1 MNFFKADKSTQYVS
15 VEESSECSEDQLPLR
30 RRSSSPIVS
39 VSRSYYFI
47 SLLLFAIFP
56 VLVIALF
63 VLHTRVASARID
75 SGFLKGFPT
84 ELGVLAS
91 ETVRFTGG
99 LHFYKNGTL
108 YREVIEGQPQYVGP
122 PSPEIDA
129 AWKSLLKGQYM
140 NLVGSEASSMVGR
153 TWKDSHGNYEVACDA
168 YPPLRGKVPQ
178 TRDMSAAMTNTS
190 KNKVRMALDP
200 DYYKEDESPRIHRMH
215 VDHCLD
221 YLRQTVQ
228 CHGDLTPMVF
238 SWSDDAGRVVA
249 DWKEPHTC
257 RNFNRVRS
265 WAEDHFRP

>member
-15 VEESSECSEDQLPLR
+15 VEEGSECSEDQLPLR
-30 RRSSSPIVS
+30 RRPSSPIVS

-47 SLLLFAIFP
+47 SLILFAIFP

-63 VLHTRVASARID
+63 VLHTRLAGARID
-75 SGFLKGFPT
+75 SGFLQGFPT
-84 ELGVLAS
+84 ELEPIKGVLAS

-153 TWKDSHGNYEVACDA
+153 TWKDSHGNYEVALDVMHTLHC
-168 YPPLRGKVPQ
+168 V
-178 TRDMSAAMTNTS
+178 
-190 KNKVRMALDP
+190 NKVRMALDP
-200 DYYKEDESPRIHRMH
+200 DYYKEEESPRIHRMH